1 MPSSASFTSM
11 MSINLEDIKREKI
24 AHGVLMI
31 VAYVIIFP
39 LAGIFLRA
47 SRLRHTVA
55 IHGGLQIFALG
66 LSIAG
71 LGLGISMAR
80 PLGLLSH
87 YHPVIGMIVIAG
99 LTIFQPAMGLLQHR
113 HFRKTGGKSLFAYIH
128 RWFGRAML
136 TLGIINV
143 GLGLH
148 FVRVEYPS
156 DAPWGAIIAVSAVI
170 GIVGMTYILVVAL
183 TNRSRAKK
191 AASGSDGS
199 ASL

>member
-11 MSINLEDIKREKI
+11 MTFNLEDIEREKI

-39 LAGIFLRA
+39 LAGLFLRI

-55 IHGGLQIFALG
+55 IHGGLQIFALV

-71 LGLGISMAR
+71 IGLGISMAR

-99 LTIFQPAMGLLQHR
+99 LAIFQPAMGLLQHR
-113 HFRKTGGKSLFAYIH
+113 HFRKTGGKSIFAYMH
-128 RWFGRAML
+128 RWFGRLML

-156 DAPWGAIIAVSAVI
+156 DAPWGAVIAVSVVI
-170 GIVGMTYILVVAL
+170 GIVGVTYVLIVAL

>member
-11 MSINLEDIKREKI
+11 MSINLDEIHREKI

-39 LAGIFLRA
+39 LAGIFLRV

-113 HFRKTGGKSLFAYIH
+113 HFRKTGGKSIFAYMH
-128 RWFGRAML
+128 RWFGRVML

-156 DAPWGAIIAVSAVI
+156 DAPWGAVIAVSVVV
-170 GIVGMTYILVVAL
+170 GIVGVTYVLVVAL

-191 AASGSDGS
+191 AHI
-199 ASL
+199 